1 MSKNVYVD
9 TYGRSHVAW
18 KELSSGGQGIV
29 YRTEEPNTLLKLEW
43 NPLTQEIQKDTS
55 KNTKFDDIR
64 ILPLL
69 EKTNLT
75 LPQTILRDVA
85 GYTMKLLDDMK
96 SFEDVFSSNG
106 NEFPD
111 NHWLADI
118 GESDLDLELQFK
130 IYISSGGLRKR
141 LNAYL
146 KAACVLAKI
155 HASGFVYCDV
165 SDKNMFVSSDPNK
178 ANVWLI
184 DCDNLD
190 YMKNTAKKGG
200 WRTPGFGAPEV
211 CQGKGN
217 TMYSDVY
224 SFAIA
229 LFWTLTTK
237 HPFLGAAVEDAL
249 NEEDFLDG
257 PEEDFACSRDFAWIG
272 DRQDNSNV
280 SNIGLPYSMFI
291 SEALTNY
298 FQVTFNK
305 DGRNNRQKRTTMPE
319 WAYIL
324 ARELDHTVRCHHC
337 QMDYYGSENF
347 TCPWCDSENQLI
359 RVKSNKEIDKNH
371 VKQWD
376 FVHEQQNTYIDIPL
390 RLLEG
395 FCCDH
400 IDEKAF
406 RLRYEGD
413 EVEISDLSNQYDFS
427 IISEAHEKLV
437 YGSTKIVAK
446 NGLVVI
452 HAVCRKNSICNR
464 IEIGV

>member
-1 MSKNVYVD
+1 MSKDVYVD
-9 TYGRSHVAW
+9 TYGRSHVAS
-18 KELSSGGQGIV
+18 KVLSSGGQGIV

-43 NPLTQEIQKDTS
+43 DPLTQEIKKDTTN
-55 KNTKFDDIR
+55 NTKFDEIR

-75 LPQTILRDVA
+75 LPQTTLRDVA

-96 SFEDVFSSNG
+96 SFEEVFSSEG

-111 NHWLADI
+111 NPWLDDFRESCPDI
-118 GESDLDLELQFK
+118 EKQLKQ
-130 IYISSGGLRKR
+130 YISSGGLRKR
-141 LNAYL
+141 LNAYM
-146 KAACVLAKI
+146 KSACVLAKI
-155 HASGFVYCDV
+155 HASGLVYCDV
-165 SDKNMFVSSDPNK
+165 SDKNMFVSSDSNK

-190 YMKNTAKKGG
+190 YMKNTAKNSG

-211 CQGKGN
+211 YQGKGN

-237 HPFLGAAVEDAL
+237 HPFIGAAVEDAL
-249 NEEDFLDG
+249 NEEDFLDD
-257 PEEDFACSRDFAWIG
+257 PEEDFACSRDFAWIS
-272 DRQDNSNV
+272 DRQDDSND
-280 SNIGLPYSMFI
+280 SDIGLPHRMFI

-298 FQVTFNK
+298 FQVTFSK
-305 DGRNNRQKRTTMPE
+305 EGRKNRQKRTTMPE

-324 ARELDHTVRCHHC
+324 AKELDHTVRCGHC
-337 QMDYYGSENF
+337 QMDYYGSDHS

-359 RVKSNKEIDKNH
+359 RVKSKKVIDNHH

-376 FVHEQQNTYIDIPL
+376 FVHEQQNAYVDIPL

-400 IDEKAF
+400 MDENAF
-406 RLRYEGD
+406 RLRYVGD
-413 EVEISDLSNQYDFS
+413 EVEIIDMSNQYDFS
-427 IISEAHEKLV
+427 VISEGHEKLI

-446 NGLVVI
+446 NGLVI
-452 HAVCRKNSICNR
+452 HAVCKKNNLCILL
-464 IEIGV
+464 EIGV